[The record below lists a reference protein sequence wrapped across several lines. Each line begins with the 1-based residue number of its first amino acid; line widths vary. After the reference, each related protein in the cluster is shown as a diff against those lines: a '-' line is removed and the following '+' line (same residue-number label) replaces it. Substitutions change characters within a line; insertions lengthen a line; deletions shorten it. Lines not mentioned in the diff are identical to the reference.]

1 MVGLDHAN
9 NFEDALQ
16 TSPVG
21 VLPRSTAETVKV
33 YTRHKRTWSK
43 ARPAG
48 LGSVRKIESLMQ
60 VLRSL

>member
-9 NFEDALQ
+9 DFEDALQ

-21 VLPRSTAETVKV
+21 VLPRCT
-33 YTRHKRTWSK
+33 

-48 LGSVRKIESLMQ
+48 LGSVQLCKVAVRLSQWQGHNDQREDAQLGKS
-60 VLRSL
+60 